1 MTGLRRCG
9 ASLLA
14 ACALV
19 AVGCGGGASSGID
32 PTAAPISFE
41 QLAASASTSAEA
53 TSGQEGSVSL
63 AFELW
68 DYGEA
73 VEIDLPPAAQVA
85 DASAIG
91 D

>member
-1 MTGLRRCG
+1 MRKLELEV
-9 ASLLA
+9 ALA
-14 ACALV
+14 V
-19 AVGCGGGASSGID
+19 ATC
-32 PTAAPISFE
+32 
-41 QLAASASTSAEA
+41 
-53 TSGQEGSVSL
+53 GQEGSVSL

-73 VEIDLPPAAQVA
+73 VEIDVPPAAQVA